1 MPENAFHTEPSM
13 LSHAQQ
19 ALVGRM
25 RAGDAGAFTEIYEAF
40 ADPLITYAYNILAD
54 RDTCRDII
62 HDIFLS
68 LWLNRESL
76 TIETSLQGYLF
87 TAARYQVLQVIRKE
101 KVRES
106 VFDQIELRIWGD
118 ATTDTENLLYQ
129 KELQARLAGIV
140 DGLPEKAREVY
151 RLSREQHLSYKE
163 IAERLDI
170 SPNTVRNH
178 LAAALKKIRE
188 HLGELLPLIILFLG
202 RK

>member
-1 MPENAFHTEPSM
+1 LGQTIAISPQATAF
-13 LSHAQQ
+13 
-19 ALVGRM
+19 LVERL
-25 RAGDAGAFTEIYEAF
+25 RAGDAAAFTEIYEAF
-40 ADPLITYAYNILAD
+40 AEPLVTYSYNILQD
-54 RDTCRDII
+54 RDACRDII

-68 LWLNRESL
+68 LWLKRESL
-76 TIETSLQGYLF
+76 VIETSLQGYLF
-87 TAARYQVLQVIRKE
+87 TAAKYQVLQLIRKE

-106 VFDQIELRIWGD
+106 VFDQVELRIWGD
-118 ATTDTENLLYQ
+118 PSPENLLYQ
-129 KELQARLAGIV
+129 KELQARLSGIV
-140 DGLPEKAREVY
+140 DALPDKAREVY
-151 RLSREQHLSYKE
+151 LLSREHHLSYKE